1 MSKVVIKDS
10 LYQRVKRAAVGE
22 GYSSAEEFIEHAI
35 ENALR
40 DVEVDQSE
48 QQVEEQ
54 LRGLG
59 YIE

>member
-1 MSKVVIKDS
+1 MAKVVIKDS
-10 LYQRVKRAAVGE
+10 LYQRCNQAAASD
-22 GYSSAEEFIEHAI
+22 GYSSTEEFIEHAI
-35 ENALR
+35 ENELKR
-40 DVEVDQSE
+40 VEVDQSE